1 MRHRGLHCP
10 GIGIARTQLYGALRS
25 NFCFRQAARNKQDF
39 RLQRQCTCF
48 AAGNFPS
55 LLGACHG
62 AVALSQIQLRLRAEQ
77 QHVEARDNRQAVR
90 RKFIQQ
96 RLELT
101 LLIKRLRVFRGDLAA
116 VNTQLFRIRK
126 YPLNACRVTVAQLHL
141 PQQQ

>member
-1 MRHRGLHCP
+1 MSRHRH
-10 GIGIARTQLYGALRS
+10 
-25 NFCFRQAARNKQDF
+25 
-39 RLQRQCTCF
+39 
-48 AAGNFPS
+48 
-55 LLGACHG
+55 
-62 AVALSQIQLRLRAEQ
+62 RAEQ